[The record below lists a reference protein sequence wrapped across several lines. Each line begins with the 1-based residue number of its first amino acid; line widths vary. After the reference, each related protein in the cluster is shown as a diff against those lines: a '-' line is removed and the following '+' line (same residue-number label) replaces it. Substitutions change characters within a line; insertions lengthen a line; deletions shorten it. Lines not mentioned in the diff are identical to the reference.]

1 MDNVVEENIFHLK
14 AVIYNQFLWLT
25 IWETL
30 HVLVSSAEHFV
41 HSDSNRI

>member
-1 MDNVVEENIFHLK
+1 MDNVVEENIFQLQALK
-14 AVIYNQFLWLT
+14 YNQFLWLT

-41 HSDSNRI
+41 HSDTNGI